1 MVGNSFVIS
10 RLNFFSTFT
19 YTNKI
24 IIVIF
29 PGPQHYEINTNNIK
43 KVDKLGGKLKR
54 PGNQYKLTLQKQSSD
69 DAIDNLDFQHCKLS
83 IRTPTSHD
91 NSTESG
97 NDNDTDKNSTDSND
111 NVANFMNDS
120 GNEGSAS
127 ESMENKDSNLDVR
140 KYSTDSTP
148 DIVRGVSN
156 YTEDELAAHKVKLEE
171 LQLKQKLMEEQNKKR
186 KEMLAKALADR

>member
-1 MVGNSFVIS
+1 
-10 RLNFFSTFT
+10 
-19 YTNKI
+19 
-24 IIVIF
+24 
-29 PGPQHYEINTNNIK
+29 
-43 KVDKLGGKLKR
+43 
-54 PGNQYKLTLQKQSSD
+54 
-69 DAIDNLDFQHCKLS
+69 
-83 IRTPTSHD
+83 
-91 NSTESG
+91 
-97 NDNDTDKNSTDSND
+97 
-111 NVANFMNDS
+111 MNDS